1 MSSAVIPSVF
11 PAKKEALLGKAKDK
25 QDSKVADHAFPLLK
39 NVTVVKKPDLYQSY
53 QFGRC
58 KNLSHSIPV
67 YLTEIFSEKFYCCP
81 VLLPSAATRT
91 AWFSH

>member
-1 MSSAVIPSVF
+1 MSSAFIPSVF

-39 NVTVVKKPDLYQSY
+39 NVTVAKKLDLYQSY
-53 QFGRC
+53 QIGSC

-67 YLTEIFSEKFYCCP
+67 YLTEVFQQFFLIILISTRFPEKEK
-81 VLLPSAATRT
+81 VK
-91 AWFSH
+91 